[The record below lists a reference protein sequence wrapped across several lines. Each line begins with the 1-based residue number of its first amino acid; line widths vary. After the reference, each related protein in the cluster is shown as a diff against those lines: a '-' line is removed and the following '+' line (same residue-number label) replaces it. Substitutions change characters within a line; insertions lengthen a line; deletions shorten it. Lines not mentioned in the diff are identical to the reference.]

1 MVYLFWHR
9 VTCSSQID
17 WISLNN
23 TLTSKDSQPTSLP
36 EVNCLMRTLSILPA
50 AALLCATVPCFGITH
65 HHSSAPHATI
75 RHASKSRKS
84 HASIR
89 HDPMGSDRA
98 TEIQQALIK
107 KGYLS
112 GEPSGVWDSES
123 ASAMQ
128 KFQGDNG
135 WQTKITPD
143 SRALIKLGLG
153 PQQDA
158 MVASASPQ

>member
-1 MVYLFWHR
+1 
-9 VTCSSQID
+9 
-17 WISLNN
+17 
-23 TLTSKDSQPTSLP
+23 
-36 EVNCLMRTLSILPA
+36 MRTLSILST
-50 AALLCATVPCFGITH
+50 AALLCATVPCFGTTH
-65 HHSSAPHATI
+65 HSTATNATI
-75 RHASKSRKS
+75 KHASKSHKSS

-89 HDPMGSDRA
+89 HEGMEPERA

-107 KGYLS
+107 KGYMS
-112 GEPSGVWDSES
+112 GEPTGVWDSSS

-158 MVASASPQ
+158 MVASPNPQ